1 MRSPVYALLSL
12 CLAACS
18 VEGYGETS
26 EEIGAADDALIG
38 GQPALESQ
46 YPSTVLGPGC
56 TAAKVG
62 PRHFLTAAHCVDDEY
77 AATVAAGYGP
87 GGSYLVSADNT
98 PPISPYVNLTIQ
110 QTYIHPKW
118 LEVCAAAL
126 AGGATDCGVNV
137 LNPGYAPDLAVV
149 VVNELSP
156 TIPAA
161 VVDGA
166 PVAVGDPVVAT
177 GYGCE
182 NPGGGGGGLFKLQD
196 LSAAPASILDH
207 AGSYVSGTAIN
218 DVAAAYVL
226 TPGYASS
233 TTYASLCPG
242 DSGGPLYRQ
251 SATDLV
257 VVGVNAYYT
266 FPSGWSGPAPSQT
279 NWHTRLDTAARY
291 PVTTWLQGL
300 GVSVINGGAAPTCT
314 DGVKNGTE
322 TDVDC
327 GGTCTA
333 DCANGQACVTGA
345 DCTSLSCVAGVCQP
359 STGTA
364 PCSSLCTGPTVF
376 SSASFSSGSLGSGA
390 RCFETTASLSGANC
404 GNFAGG
410 RTFAVNGTTVTCNGG
425 NITLPAK
432 RNGGYCFQ
440 ASAGNEAWAYFT
452 SW

>member
-1 MRSPVYALLSL
+1 MRAPVYALLSL

-18 VEGYGETS
+18 VEGSGETS

-38 GQPALESQ
+38 GSPALESQ
-46 YPSTVLGPGC
+46 YPSTVGGPGC

-62 PRHFLTAAHCVDDEY
+62 PRHFLTAAHCVDDEFT
-77 AATVAAGYGP
+77 ATVHPAYGP
-87 GGSYLVSADNT
+87 GNTYSVTADNT
-98 PPISPYVNLTIQ
+98 PPLSPYVNLTIQ
-110 QTYIHPKW
+110 QTYIHPEW
-118 LEVCAAAL
+118 LEDCAAAL
-126 AGGATDCGVNV
+126 ALGASDCAVNV
-137 LNPGYAPDLAVV
+137 LNPGYTPDLAVV

-156 TIPAA
+156 TIPEA

-182 NPGGGGGGLFKLQD
+182 DPSGSGGGLFKLQN
-196 LSAAPASILDH
+196 LTASPSSVLNH
-207 AGSYVSGTAIN
+207 PGSYVSGQAIN

-233 TTYASLCPG
+233 TSNASLCPG

-251 SATDLV
+251 SSTSLV

-279 NWHTRLDTAARY
+279 NWHTRLDTGARY
-291 PVTTWLQGL
+291 PVTSWLQAL
-300 GVSVINGGAAPTCT
+300 GVTVINGGTAPTCT
-314 DGVKNGTE
+314 DGVQNGTE

-333 DCANGQACVTGA
+333 DCANGDTCNTGA
-345 DCTSLSCVAGVCQP
+345 DCASQNCVAGVCQP

-364 PCSSLCTGPTVF
+364 PCSNLCTSPTVF
-376 SSASFSSGSLGSGA
+376 TGPGYSSGNLGTGA
-390 RCFETTASLSGANC
+390 RCFETTANLSGINC
-404 GNFAGG
+404 GNFING
-410 RTFAVNGTTVTCNGG
+410 RSFAINGAAVTCNGG
-425 NITLPAK
+425 NVTPPAK

-440 ASAGNEAWAYFT
+440 AAAGDPAWAYFT
-452 SW
+452 TW

>member
-1 MRSPVYALLSL
+1 MSL
-12 CLAACS
+12 VACS
-18 VEGYGETS
+18 VEGYVEPS

-38 GQPALESQ
+38 GRPALESE

-77 AATVAAGYGP
+77 NAAVSPSYGP
-87 GGSYLVSADNT
+87 GGSYWVSATNT
-98 PPISPYVNLTIQ
+98 PPIWPYVELTIE
-110 QTYIHPKW
+110 QTYIHPQW
-118 LEVCAAAL
+118 LADCAAAL
-126 AGGATDCGVNV
+126 AGGATDCAVNV
-137 LNPGYAPDLAVV
+137 LNPGHTPDLALV

-182 NPGGGGGGLFKLQD
+182 DPSGSGGGLFKLQE
-196 LSAAPASILDH
+196 LTASASSILNH
-207 AGSYVSGTAIN
+207 PGSYVSGQDII

-233 TTYASLCPG
+233 TSYASLCPG

-251 SATDLV
+251 SSTSLV

-266 FPSGWSGPAPSQT
+266 FPSGWPGPAPSQT
-279 NWHTRLDTAARY
+279 NWHTRLDTSARY
-291 PVTTWLQGL
+291 PVTSWLQSL
-300 GVSVINGGAAPTCT
+300 GVSVINGGTAPTCT
-314 DGVKNGTE
+314 DGVQNGTE

-327 GGTCTA
+327 GGTCAA
-333 DCANGQACVTGA
+333 DCANGDTCSTNA
-345 DCTSLSCVAGVCQP
+345 DCTSQNCVAGVCQP

-364 PCSSLCTGPTVF
+364 PCSNLCTSPTAFAGP
-376 SSASFSSGSLGSGA
+376 SYNSGNLGTGA
-390 RCFETTASLSGANC
+390 RCFETTANLTGANC
-404 GNFAGG
+404 GNFASG
-410 RTFAVNGTTVTCNGG
+410 RTFSVNGTAVTCNGG
-425 NITLPAK
+425 NISLPAK

-440 ASAGNEAWAYFT
+440 ASAGNQSWAYFST
-452 SW
+452 W